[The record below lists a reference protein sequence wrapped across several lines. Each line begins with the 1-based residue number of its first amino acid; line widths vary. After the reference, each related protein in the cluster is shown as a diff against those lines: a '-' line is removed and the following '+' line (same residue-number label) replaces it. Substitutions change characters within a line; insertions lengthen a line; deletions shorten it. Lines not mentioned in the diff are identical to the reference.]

1 MAEMEKTTE
10 DHVEAVD
17 GDLSKQKD
25 PAAEVEVMGTVK
37 LTEDTIV
44 YIPTP
49 TADPRGMPMY
59 PLNMSIWQKII
70 ILIVVSTYSALG
82 NSLVS
87 GFGGLITFYLPE
99 YSAAGKDYAAI
110 SALLTYP
117 TLFMGIGNLIGMPLA
132 IAVGRRVVLLVCTL
146 ILVLG
151 TVLCI
156 TAESYEWHLGA
167 RMLIGFSA
175 GQSEALVPMITQEVF
190 FLHERAKYL
199 MVQQTVQVILTTIW
213 TLFASPIAG
222 AITPQ
227 GWYGLGAGLAG
238 LQFIV
243 AFFLLPETKYDRD
256 LSAYQEFTG
265 EHRAEDDV
273 EATKSGKPVAL
284 CKQRPDLDFVRYQPR
299 TWKSDMRLWIGK
311 PEWHKAAEVIKQ
323 TCQLFFFP
331 NVFWALCLNGLT
343 LGVNVAMGTTYGS
356 ILTAAPYNWPDTSA
370 SYVNCGQII
379 VALIALPLL
388 GTGSDRLIRKYAERN
403 GGVHEPETR
412 IVPLILP
419 IIVGTITIVFYG
431 QGAAHPEKYHW
442 FVYVWA
448 MSAYYFAFVG
458 ANIVAITYLLD
469 SYPAR
474 AGPMLVII
482 CAFRGFISFGTS
494 YGTTPFVQSQG
505 YDGAFGIFG
514 ALTAAFG
521 LLGVPV
527 FIWGK
532 NIRHFTGRFAKGK
545 TD

>member
-1 MAEMEKTTE
+1 M
-10 DHVEAVD
+10 VD
-17 GDLSKQKD
+17 GSLSKQQV
-25 PAAEVEVMGTVK
+25 PATEVEVMGTVK

-44 YIPTP
+44 YIPTA
-49 TADPRGMPMY
+49 TADPRDHHPDRGVNLLGIGKLPGLRIRRLDHFLPTRVY
-59 PLNMSIWQKII
+59 CRGQRLCSNHSTIDIPYTIHVRNESSRAVWLSKII
-70 ILIVVSTYSALG
+70 SVLTHAL
-82 NSLVS
+82 
-87 GFGGLITFYLPE
+87 
-99 YSAAGKDYAAI
+99 DR
-110 SALLTYP
+110 
-117 TLFMGIGNLIGMPLA
+117 GIGNLIGMPLA
-132 IAVGRRVVLLVCTL
+132 IAVGRRIVLLICTL

-167 RMLIGFSA
+167 RMLVGFAA
-175 GQSEALVPMITQEVF
+175 GQSEALVPMVTQEVF

-199 MVQQTVQVILTTIW
+199 MVQHTVQVILTTIW

-243 AFFLLPETKYDRD
+243 TLFLLPETKYDRD
-256 LSAYQEFTG
+256 LSSYQEFTRD
-265 EHRAEDDV
+265 HNLPDDV
-273 EATKSGKPVAL
+273 EASDSKKPAAVL
-284 CKQRPDLDFVRYQPR
+284 CTRRPALDFVNYQAR
-299 TWKSDMRLWIGK
+299 TWKSDMRLWVGK
-311 PEWHKAAEVIKQ
+311 PEWYKAAEVIKQ
-323 TCQLFFFP
+323 TCALFFFP

-343 LGVNVAMGTTYGS
+343 LGVNIAMGTTYGTV
-356 ILTAAPYNWPDTSA
+356 LTSAPYNWPDSSS

-388 GTGSDRLIRKYAERN
+388 GTGSDRLIRRFADRN
-403 GGVHEPETR
+403 GGFHEPEIR
-412 IVPLILP
+412 IIPLILP
-419 IIVGTITIVFYG
+419 IIVGTVTIILYG

-494 YGTTPFVQSQG
+494 YGTTPFVQRHG

-532 NIRHFTGRFAKGK
+532 KIRQITGRFAKSK
-545 TD
+545 AD